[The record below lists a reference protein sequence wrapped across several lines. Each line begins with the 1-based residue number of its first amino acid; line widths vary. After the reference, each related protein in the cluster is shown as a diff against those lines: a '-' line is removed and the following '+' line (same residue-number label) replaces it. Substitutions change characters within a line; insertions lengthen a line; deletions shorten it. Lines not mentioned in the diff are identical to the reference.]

1 MDKDI
6 RKILLHET
14 VEKRTELSTNHRARF
29 QQKLQEELH
38 IEKSNKRKGYQWL
51 YIAASV
57 VIFVGIGLTFFS
69 KTNTVVEQPIVDLQ
83 NNTDSPQTQSI
94 SLGSVSPELKTVEAY
109 YLNTIN
115 YELSQ
120 LELTNE
126 NKELFDGY
134 LLQLES
140 LTKEYTSLTEELNT
154 KGINDDTINALIGNL
169 QLRLQ
174 LLKRMQKQLH
184 EFKNP
189 NQNDIQTI

>member
-154 KGINDDTINALIGNL
+154 KGVNDDTINALIGNL